1 MKDDIYFFKFD
12 KTPGKEKNESNRK
25 EKNNK
30 NISKENEINY
40 RSIISKRPLVTI
52 VTSFYNSEEYMDET
66 INSVLNQTF
75 PFWEWIIVDDG
86 STNESSIEYL
96 NNLKD
101 IDQRIRILKK
111 ENGGLAKG
119 RDFAIRYANSD
130 LIISLDADD
139 LIEKTYIETLYWSL
153 ETNKEASF
161 AFSDSVGFG
170 KYRYLSDCK
179 FDSERMKTENHITAT
194 ALIKKDKIIELGG
207 YQKAKR
213 YVNEDWHL
221 WLRMLQKGY
230 RPCHVSYYGFWYR
243 RRENSLLTDI
253 NNEENSNNKLRLRDL
268 KIEADKIK
276 EKVYEIG
283 FDSDDDLS
291 NDDLN
296 ENLDGNSNKNLKSS
310 DNRIFEIENLE
321 EYYQDLI
328 YKKNTTLYILKNTGQ
343 DLNVYK
349 EIKNKKKETNNKII
363 IVTLNLSE
371 ESQYVYRQE
380 YEEFVDSVYNLKTFI
395 KKDYYLKFITYLIET
410 RNVKEI
416 YVDEDLKELKNDL
429 IKNYIDNSNKE
440 EMKNKEIEFN
450 DIFYEENSNI
460 YNFKIKKYKF
470 DRTFIMRGIR
480 KIFRI
485 IFRKDSI

>member
-12 KTPGKEKNESNRK
+12 KTPGKD
-25 EKNNK
+25 NK
-30 NISKENEINY
+30 NILKENKTNY
-40 RSIISKRPLVTI
+40 KSIISKSPLVTI

-66 INSVLNQTF
+66 VNSVLNQTF

-96 NNLKD
+96 KNLKD
-101 IDQRIRILKK
+101 IDKRIRILKK

-130 LIISLDADD
+130 LIIPLDADD
-139 LIEKTYIETLYWSL
+139 LIERTYIETLYWSL

-194 ALIKKDKIIELGG
+194 ALIKKEKIIELGG

-268 KIEADKIK
+268 KIEADKINK
-276 EKVYEIG
+276 KVYEIG
-283 FDSDDDLS
+283 FGSEE
-291 NDDLN
+291 DLN
-296 ENLDGNSNKNLKSS
+296 EEKEDSNEKIHDNVDKNL
-310 DNRIFEIENLE
+310 NNNICEIENLE
-321 EYYQDLI
+321 ECYQDLI

-343 DLNVYK
+343 DSEVFK
-349 EIKNKKKETNNKII
+349 EIKNKKRETNNRII

-371 ESQYVYRQE
+371 ESQYVYRQK

-416 YVDEDLKELKNDL
+416 YIDEDLKEIKNNL
-429 IKNYIDNSNKE
+429 IMNYIDNSNKE
-440 EMKNKEIEFN
+440 NLKNKEIEFN
-450 DIFYEENSNI
+450 DIFYEENPNI

-485 IFRKDSI
+485 IFRKDII